1 MWCICGFTLTPK
13 YAVNFWLL
21 RARKGRWANA
31 PSNEQDKHFKNINI
45 SAHTHPIPPPPPL
58 HASPGRSTESCAQI
72 TVYRSLASE
81 RHLLPA
87 APLCWCSAREEVC
100 CFPSWPAPAT
110 WRYAIASTPSRPGF
124 PLLYPGQL
132 ARGPRAPAA
141 PSEPCTTAVTSRA
154 RARAP
159 AERWLVALSSPRPG
173 DWPWQSA
180 HVVPSS

>member
-45 SAHTHPIPPPPPL
+45 SAHTHPIPPRPPL
-58 HASPGRSTESCAQI
+58 HASPGRSTVSCAQI

-81 RHLLPA
+81 RHLFPA
-87 APLCWCSAREEVC
+87 APLCWRSAREEVC

-110 WRYAIASTPSRPGF
+110 CATRLPPR
-124 PLLYPGQL
+124 LL